1 MFLDIDT
8 NYIYDSKPNM
18 GAVPFMTKNDE
29 QLLEKYVFNTD
40 INLFNNKLIKY
51 INPFNYQE
59 DEKIRH
65 MMIHK
70 SKTDNYKSEEK
81 SKKDMR
87 NFKENILKEKD
98 TLEINEKSSKG
109 YAYTY
114 EMLYARNNYGT
125 KQKQFKPNIK
135 VTEQQ
140 VNEYDGNPN
149 LIKIFKTLEE
159 LENYKKH
166 YDEVLNREMKFNN
179 KEFLNK

>member
-1 MFLDIDT
+1 
-8 NYIYDSKPNM
+8 
-18 GAVPFMTKNDE
+18 MTKIDE
-29 QLLEKYVFNTD
+29 ELLEKYVFNVDTN
-40 INLFNNKLIKY
+40 IFNNKLIKY

-59 DEKIRH
+59 DDKVRY

-70 SKTDNYKSEEK
+70 SKTDGYKAEEK
-81 SKKDMR
+81 SKKNMQ
-87 NFKENILKEKD
+87 NFKNNILKEKE
-98 TLEINEKSSKG
+98 TLELNKQSSKG

-125 KQKQFKPNIK
+125 KQKQFNPNLQ

-166 YDEVLNREMKFNN
+166 YDEVLNREMKFDNVCA
-179 KEFLNK
+179 